1 MPTRNMS
8 RDPADYSVTCVPD
21 RFGDDTVVFRCAV
34 RIDKAPDPTAEP
46 LGDVLAM
53 EIALPVSDT
62 DSFGEM
68 RRTALQ
74 LYGQALETA
83 AKAVANQPAG
93 DRSGARRAG

>member
-1 MPTRNMS
+1 MS

-21 RFGDDTVVFRCAV
+21 RFGDDTVVFRCTV
-34 RIDKAPDPTAEP
+34 RIDKASDANGEIP
-46 LGDVLAM
+46 GDVLAM
-53 EIALPVSDT
+53 EVPLAVSDT

-83 AKAVANQPAG
+83 AKAVSHQLAG
-93 DRSGARRAG
+93 NRAG

>member
-21 RFGDDTVVFRCAV
+21 RFGEDTVVFRCTV
-34 RIDKAPDPTAEP
+34 RVEKAPEP
-46 LGDVLAM
+46 STGNPGDFLAM
-53 EIALPVSDT
+53 EVALAVNDT

-83 AKAVANQPAG
+83 GRAVMNQLAG
-93 DRSGARRAG
+93 NRSG

>member
-1 MPTRNMS
+1 MPTRSMS

-21 RFGDDTVVFRCAV
+21 RFGDDTVVFRCTV
-34 RIDKAPDPTAEP
+34 RIDKASDANSEIPE
-46 LGDVLAM
+46 DVLAM
-53 EIALPVSDT
+53 EVALAVSDT

-83 AKAVANQPAG
+83 AKAVSNQLAG
-93 DRSGARRAG
+93 NRAG